1 MHIKYSKMVLS
12 QDLYFM
18 FSESFE
24 IPLTLS
30 LEKTFP
36 ECKKMLTLI
45 QYIVKQ
51 FILSVLLY
59 SKLLTMNVCSSKETI
74 ASWNIQYILS
84 DSNLRPRTESSNN
97 VHNSPTVFHDLYT
110 PPPPS
115 KKSRMF
121 HKNTM

>member
-12 QDLYFM
+12 QDFYFM

-59 SKLLTMNVCSSKETI
+59 TI
-74 ASWNIQYILS
+74 QYTFDHECMFVVRRGIYILS

-97 VHNSPTVFHDLYT
+97 VHNCPTVFHDLYT
-110 PPPPS
+110 PPPPP
-115 KKSRMF
+115 KKI
-121 HKNTM
+121 KDV